1 MSSASPG
8 QLSFDGG
15 CEGRGGR
22 PPVAAEGARL
32 PLGLVRRVVSAEG
45 GGVLTGLCFHES
57 AVVVARRCEGRREGR
72 KRRRLR
78 SGWNPAFSVR
88 RKAAREGALIKKGHK
103 E

>member
-1 MSSASPG
+1 MASFRALKASPLRGFMSSASPG

-45 GGVLTGLCFHES
+45 GGVNGVMLS
-57 AVVVARRCEGRREGR
+57 
-72 KRRRLR
+72 
-78 SGWNPAFSVR
+78 
-88 RKAAREGALIKKGHK
+88 
-103 E
+103 